1 MAHSSHMALK
11 TLACLVSTG
20 LGTIAGFNYVSS
32 GNVLHTSGQPG
43 LDTPI
48 AISPA
53 VLDTPGETTVQQSAS
68 VEPAQTDE
76 CDQVS
81 GKEITPD
88 SCCTTPASRASVLIE
103 SGDAPA
109 DAMDETNPS
118 EG

>member
-20 LGTIAGFNYVSS
+20 VGTIAGFNYVSS

-53 VLDTPGETTVQQSAS
+53 VLDALAETAVPQSAS
-68 VEPAQTDE
+68 VEPAESVE
-76 CDQVS
+76 CDEES
-81 GKEITPD
+81 AKENTPD
-88 SCCTTPASRASVLIE
+88 SCCATPASRASVLSE
-103 SGDAPA
+103 SGAAPT
-109 DAMDETNPS
+109 DAMDETDPS